1 MFGPDGSWARFLG
14 RAEGFIATE
23 LKCESLS
30 EAGSEA
36 GPEAGSD
43 GRYRVRDF
51 WKGHRGFEIF
61 RERFS
66 EDFAQFDRRVTDELV
81 EKQEFV
87 GAYYEADGDE

>member
-1 MFGPDGSWARFLG
+1 VFGPDGLWARFLG
-14 RAEGFIATE
+14 RAEGFIATD

-30 EAGSEA
+30 EF
-36 GPEAGSD
+36 

-66 EDFAQFDRRVTDELV
+66 EDFAQFERRVVDELV

-87 GAYYEADGDE
+87 GAYYEPDEDQGFS